1 MAHLIDKDEAVSK
14 IKRRIDE
21 INEKAAS
28 YSSDSEHDYFY
39 RIEEEAYKNS
49 ISIINSLKA
58 KEIDL
63 EKEINKYIS
72 DNFFGSETIGFFAVR
87 TNEEPNDQDIALCA
101 KHFFELGL
109 KAQKGEQN
117 MKNITVSMIDI
128 ENALNE
134 VAELISVVPQECK
147 GESKESSIC
156 RRRWIEISKRINELV

>member
-1 MAHLIDKDEAVSK
+1 MAQYIDKDALIAQIERY
-14 IKRRIDE
+14 IKQYKGVISSTEERPLIQSNFKGRITGYADILSFLDTLE
-21 INEKAAS
+21 V
-28 YSSDSEHDYFY
+28 
-39 RIEEEAYKNS
+39 
-49 ISIINSLKA
+49 
-58 KEIDL
+58 KEVDL
-63 EKEINKYIS
+63 EKEIDVWYQKAPKEFEKVFYEDI
-72 DNFFGSETIGFFAVR
+72 
-87 TNEEPNDQDIALCA
+87 EECA